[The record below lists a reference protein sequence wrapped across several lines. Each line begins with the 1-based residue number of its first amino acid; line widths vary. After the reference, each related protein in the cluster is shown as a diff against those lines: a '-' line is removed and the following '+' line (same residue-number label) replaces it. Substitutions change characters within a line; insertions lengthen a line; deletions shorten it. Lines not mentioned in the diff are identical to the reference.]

1 MRLPFSSKK
10 PTDASEECGDRRA
23 SVSENLD
30 PLSTSGP
37 ATGDDVSERSTTHSV
52 TTPLDTPA
60 TSYSSYS
67 SGANDKQAKKTGMYK
82 LSGSLPIPRIL
93 YLADGLVVDGSGTFL
108 PVCPCPRGLL
118 SEC

>member
-10 PTDASEECGDRRA
+10 PTDANEECDDRRA
-23 SVSENLD
+23 SISENVD

-82 LSGSLPIPRIL
+82 LSG
-93 YLADGLVVDGSGTFL
+93 
-108 PVCPCPRGLL
+108 
-118 SEC
+118 